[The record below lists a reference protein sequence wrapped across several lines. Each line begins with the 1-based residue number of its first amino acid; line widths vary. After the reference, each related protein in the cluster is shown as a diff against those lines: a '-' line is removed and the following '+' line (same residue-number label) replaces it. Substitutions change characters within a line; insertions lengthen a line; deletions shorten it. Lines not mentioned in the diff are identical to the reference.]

1 MIKTPSFVSIKAIIL
16 LFMTTL
22 LVGCGFQ
29 FRDEY
34 LIPED
39 IATLSLTSFDQ
50 YASLTRE
57 VSNELRMNGIEIVAP
72 SAAIPNIHLISESVG
87 ERTLSLYQ
95 NSRAAEKELTYLA
108 NYRVVIPNE
117 GTKTFVTQVNRSFLD
132 NPLTALAKSVERDLI
147 EDEMRQ
153 QAAKQIIRQLA
164 RLRASFDSNSVDA
177 GTLDSLDTI
186 PEAGQEV
193 PLDQDDLYRD
203 PVAEEILQE
212 QQEANQT
219 LSIE

>member
-1 MIKTPSFVSIKAIIL
+1 
-16 LFMTTL
+16 
-22 LVGCGFQ
+22 
-29 FRDEY
+29 
-34 LIPED
+34 
-39 IATLSLTSFDQ
+39 
-50 YASLTRE
+50 
-57 VSNELRMNGIEIVAP
+57 
-72 SAAIPNIHLISESVG
+72 
-87 ERTLSLYQ
+87 
-95 NSRAAEKELTYLA
+95 
-108 NYRVVIPNE
+108 
-117 GTKTFVTQVNRSFLD
+117 
-132 NPLTALAKSVERDLI
+132 LTALAKSVERDLI

-164 RLRASFDSNSVDA
+164 RLRASFDSNSVDT